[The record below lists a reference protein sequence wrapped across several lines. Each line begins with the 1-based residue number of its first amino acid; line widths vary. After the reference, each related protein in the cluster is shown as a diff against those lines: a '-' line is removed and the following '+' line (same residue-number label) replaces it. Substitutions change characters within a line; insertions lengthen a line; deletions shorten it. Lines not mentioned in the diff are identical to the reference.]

1 MPARAAGRG
10 RTHGEAQAGV
20 LPTDLEGRDS
30 SKLGCGTGYVSACLA
45 RRGSRPA
52 GLDNSAAHLATAR
65 QLQDRFGL
73 RFPLIARC
81 ARPANLRRQAG
92 RQSGDQRTAALLPAA
107 SRAVEP
113 ARWRAGSAVPGAPV
127 WASVARCAGRRWQ

>member
-1 MPARAAGRG
+1 M
-10 RTHGEAQAGV
+10 
-20 LPTDLEGRDS
+20 LPTDLDGRDS

-45 RRGSRPA
+45 RRGPRPA

-65 QLQDRFGL
+65 QLQDRFGAAVPAD
-73 RFPLIARC
+73 PLIVRC
-81 ARPANLRRQAG
+81 AARGSSPLGRHRLPAVRREGGRP
-92 RQSGDQRTAALLPAA
+92 SGDQRTAALRSAA

-127 WASVARCAGRRWQ
+127 SASAARRAGRRWQ

>member
-1 MPARAAGRG
+1 
-10 RTHGEAQAGV
+10 
-20 LPTDLEGRDS
+20 
-30 SKLGCGTGYVSACLA
+30 VSACLA

-73 RFPLIARC
+73 RFPLIPLIVRC
-81 ARPANLRRQAG
+81 ARPADLRRQAGTAFPPCGGKAAARREGG

-113 ARWRAGSAVPGAPV
+113 ARWRAVMQYPTTIAPNGTV
-127 WASVARCAGRRWQ
+127 TGMTELGRAWDPDPVERLTRVDERRR